1 MQRNRASES
10 PKPLKVRVQGVAPK
24 VTVKM
29 VAVEEDTS
37 MQLFSMRERERE
49 SKLELSVSKEI
60 IFGNKLEAK
69 WNSGLLLADWRNLL
83 PTLSRCTDVWA
94 IV

>member
-49 SKLELSVSKEI
+49 QTGTECQQRDHLRQQ
-60 IFGNKLEAK
+60 A
-69 WNSGLLLADWRNLL
+69 
-83 PTLSRCTDVWA
+83 
-94 IV
+94 